1 MAVLSHKTACLKEVQ
16 KMASAVIV
24 AAGMGKRMGAGMNK
38 AYLMLGGKTILE
50 NTVSVFEKC
59 KIIEEI
65 IVVTDDTEKC
75 KEILKGFKKVT
86 AVVLGGKTRQ
96 DSVKNGLCAASGEFV
111 AIHDGARALICEN
124 DIERVVCEAKMY
136 GAAALGVKCKDT
148 LKIADE
154 NGFIMET
161 ADRNFIYQI
170 QTPQVFKRTEIEK
183 AHETAIGEFTDDCA
197 VMEAFGKRIKIVEGS
212 YENIKITTPEDLIIA
227 EKILEKRNGK

>member
-1 MAVLSHKTACLKEVQ
+1 MAVLCDKTACLKGVQ

-24 AAGMGKRMGAGMNK
+24 AAGMGRRMGAGMNK
-38 AYLMLGGKTILE
+38 AYLLLCGKTILE
-50 NTVSVFEKC
+50 NTVSVFENC
-59 KIIEEI
+59 KKINEI

-75 KEILKGFKKVT
+75 RDLLKDFKKVA

-96 DSVKNGLCAASGEFV
+96 DSVKNGVKACTGEFV
-111 AIHDGARALICEN
+111 AIHDGARALICEK
-124 DIERVVCEAKMY
+124 DIERVICEAETH

-154 NGFIMET
+154 NGFIKKT

-170 QTPQVFKRTEIEK
+170 QTPQVFKRTEIAK
-183 AHETAIGEFTDDCA
+183 AHENASGEFTDDCA
-197 VMEAFGKRIKIVEGS
+197 VLEREGKKIKIVEGS

-227 EKILEKRNGK
+227 EKILEKRNIK